1 MSELLRGLGERYRLD
16 GLVVSDGA
24 GSVFRGT
31 DTRSGEA
38 VSVELVHSEIR
49 EGDVEARER
58 FLETARELQ
67 SLDHP
72 GLPTVLDFGF
82 TGSGNPFLVTDHV
95 HGPSLEDLA
104 GAAPGRLL
112 SLLLVLA
119 DGLEALARRGI
130 SVPALSP
137 GDVLV
142 VPGEQG
148 ERIRLRGLGHAV
160 SDEEGGRDT
169 LRAFALLAAGVLRIS
184 PNEVGIP
191 LELAVELN
199 DPEALR
205 DFLKAAFRG
214 DPEGRYASFRE
225 VRRALTRAFLGCDA
239 PPVSAETRPD
249 LRTLVTPEVP
259 EKDFDHRTRALDSV
273 LSSGEP
279 ADWKTQVYVPPP
291 PPPLPPVPVITAEE
305 PAPALLPPLPA
316 PAAKPRR
323 RLLVLSGAAAAA
335 VILAGA
341 SYLLGRHAAEGP
353 PAPAPAAR
361 PAPAPLPAASR
372 GPAVPPSVPEAPAP
386 LPPEELANDQARA
399 RKEAEARRARA
410 EQREKAAAALESEA
424 DEAIAAGQF
433 DLALSR
439 LQSLRQG
446 WPEREGIDERI
457 ERVRAERKEDLE
469 LEAVLAAA
477 TRAERAH
484 QPLEGLEELAGARP
498 NRRLAP
504 RFEQTRERLE
514 NLLAELDRRP
524 PEVALR
530 GGAEVVYEKG
540 KPARLPLRITDDHG
554 VKSAEGWARAEG
566 GRFEKVAVRQVSG
579 ADYEVEVSPELHG
592 NKTVE
597 VYVVASDHSGHAGQL
612 GSADRPLK
620 IKRKRWI
627 DRVLGGNQAGPS
639 R

>member
-1 MSELLRGLGERYRLD
+1 MGELQGVGERYRLD
-16 GLVVSDGA
+16 GLAVSDGA

-38 VSVELVHSEIR
+38 VSIELVHDEIR
-49 EGDVEARER
+49 PEDVEARER
-58 FLETARELQ
+58 FLGTARTLQ
-67 SLDHP
+67 TLDHP
-72 GLPTVLDFGF
+72 GLPKVLDFGF
-82 TGSGNPFLVTDHV
+82 TESGNPFLVTDHA

-119 DGLEALARRGI
+119 DGLEALAARGI
-130 SVPALSP
+130 SVPGLSP

-148 ERIRLRGLGHAV
+148 ERIRLRGLGRAV
-160 SDEEGGRDT
+160 SGEESHRPT
-169 LRAFALLAAGVLRIS
+169 LRAFALLAAAVLRIS

-205 DFLKAAFRG
+205 DLLKAAFRG
-214 DPEGRYASFRE
+214 DAEGRYASFRE
-225 VRRALTRAFLGCDA
+225 VRRALTQAFLGRDA
-239 PPVSAETRPD
+239 PPVSTETRPD
-249 LRTLVTPEVP
+249 LRTLVTPEIP

-273 LSSGEP
+273 LTAGEP
-279 ADWKTQVYVPPP
+279 GDWKTQVYVPPP
-291 PPPLPPVPVITAEE
+291 PQPPPPVPVAAVEPV
-305 PAPALLPPLPA
+305 PAPLPPLPA

-361 PAPAPLPAASR
+361 PVPAMPAPAASQ
-372 GPAVPPSVPEAPAP
+372 GPVVPQPVPEAPAP
-386 LPPEELANDQARA
+386 LPPEELANDQERA
-399 RKEAEARRARA
+399 LKEAEARKARA
-410 EQREKAAAALESEA
+410 AAQREKAAAALESEA
-424 DEAIAAGQF
+424 DEAMAAGQF

-446 WPEREGIDERI
+446 WPGREGIDERI
-457 ERVRAERKEDLE
+457 ERVRAERKADLD

-477 TRAERAH
+477 TRAERANR
-484 QPLEGLEELAGARP
+484 PLEGLEALAAAEP
-498 NRRLAP
+498 NRRLAS

-514 NLLAELDRRP
+514 ALLAQLDRQP
-524 PEVALR
+524 PELSLR
-530 GGAEVVYEKG
+530 GGPEVVYEKG

-554 VKSAEGWARAEG
+554 VKSAEVWARAEG
-566 GRFEKVAVRQVSG
+566 GRFEKIAVRQVSG

-597 VYVVASDHSGHAGQL
+597 VYVVASDHSGHASQL

-627 DRVLGGNQAGPS
+627 NRVLGD
-639 R
+639 